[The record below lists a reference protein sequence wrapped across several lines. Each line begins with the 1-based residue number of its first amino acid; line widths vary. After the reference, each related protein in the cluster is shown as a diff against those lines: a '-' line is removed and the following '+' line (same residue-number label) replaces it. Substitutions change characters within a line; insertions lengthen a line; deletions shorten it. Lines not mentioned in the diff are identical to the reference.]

1 MINFIIIILYFLI
14 SILIF
19 TINSPVLFIVLWLF
33 IITINIIL
41 KNKFY
46 KIIKF
51 NIKFALFFISL
62 IFVLNLF
69 YIDIKDNLITC
80 FRLITIANITYVLS
94 TYFNT
99 DRLTKGLM
107 ILLMPLKLFKID
119 TESISI
125 SINLAINF
133 LPILLKEITEIRY
146 SLTSKGVREYS
157 LKSFYYSVKV
167 IIPKLFKRVN
177 EINYSLISKGYNN

>member
-1 MINFIIIILYFLI
+1 MINFIIILLYFII

-19 TINSPVLFIVLWLF
+19 TINSPILFVVLWLF

-41 KNKFY
+41 KNRFY

-51 NIKFALFFISL
+51 NLKFALFFVSL
-62 IFVLNLF
+62 IFVINLF
-69 YIDIKDNLITC
+69 YIEIKDNLITC

-94 TYFNT
+94 TYLST

-107 ILLMPLKLFKID
+107 ILLMPLKLFKVD
-119 TESISI
+119 TESITI

-146 SLTSKGVREYS
+146 SLTSKGIREYS
-157 LKSFYYSVKV
+157 LKSFYYSIKV

-177 EINYSLISKGYNN
+177 EINYSLISKGYNT